1 MGETDKDN
9 AGEELKST
17 ENVPE
22 ESGNVDSGSS
32 TEVKESKNARRKRER
47 RERLPNDPVFKT
59 ENPGNVKNNNASKP
73 ADTFNV
79 KKTVSLAR
87 QYAPAVKNILDGW
100 FTMRGAMCVT
110 PINGGAQIEQ
120 LSCDKYG
127 TITYY
132 FDDNGL
138 KIEGSIQEAFAFH
151 CIVLSGGTVSMI
163 EGFIKRH
170 RGLTSMVA
178 VALLAGHME
187 YVIRSHEK
195 LIEKLKQAQET
206 QATYAPGPTVD
217 MRENVDIKVT
227 PAEDV

>member
-1 MGETDKDN
+1 MVETDKNN
-9 AGEELKST
+9 AGEEVKST
-17 ENVPE
+17 ENVPG
-22 ESGNVDSGSS
+22 ESGTVDGGNSV
-32 TEVKESKNARRKRER
+32 EVKESKNARRKRER
-47 RERLPNDPVFKT
+47 REKLPNDPVFKT
-59 ENPGNVKNNNASKP
+59 ETPKQGNPAKP
-73 ADTFNV
+73 VDTFNV

-87 QYAPAVKNILDGW
+87 QYAPAVKNIIDGW

-110 PINGGAQIEQ
+110 PVNVGAQVDQ

-127 TITYY
+127 DLTYY

-138 KIEGSIQEAFAFH
+138 KIEGPIQEAFAFH

-178 VALLAGHME
+178 VCLLAGHME

-195 LIEKLKQAQET
+195 LIEKIRQARATQET
-206 QATYAPGPTVD
+206 YTPGPVVD
-217 MRENVDIKVT
+217 ARENVDIEVKPV
-227 PAEDV
+227 DSV